1 MTLIF
6 VQTNIAET
14 SLTID
19 GIVYVV
25 DPGFSKQKV
34 YNPRIRVESLLVSPI
49 SRASAKQRAGRAGR
63 TQPGKCF
70 RLYTE
75 KSFHEDLQET
85 TYPEIL
91 RSKMSNVVLTLKSM
105 KIDDLVHFDFLDP
118 PAPETLMRALELL
131 NYLGGLDDEG
141 DMTDLGYQMSQLPL
155 DPQLAKLILV
165 SPDYNC
171 SSEIVTIV
179 ACLSVP
185 QLFLRPRETA
195 KQADEAKAQF
205 SHPDSDHLTL
215 LTAFNEYS
223 MVPDNE
229 KRQWCWDNFIS
240 ERSMISATNVRNQLL
255 GVMKRL
261 DVPIISSDIKGD
273 GSFSSTDIRKALTA
287 GMFMQVAHRKRS
299 GEYLTIKDNQHVFI
313 HPSSVVNSR
322 PEWVIFEEFALTTKN
337 YIRTVTVTNVD
348 WLVELAPHYFELDN
362 FPECEAKS
370 ELEKAY
376 ARIAHRRSKGI

>member
-1 MTLIF
+1 M
-6 VQTNIAET
+6 
-14 SLTID
+14 TID

-195 KQADEAKAQF
+195 KQADDAKAQF

-215 LTAFNEYS
+215 LTAFNEYN

-229 KRQWCWDNFIS
+229 KRKWCWDNFIS
-240 ERSMISATNVRNQLL
+240 ERSMINATNVQFGNR
-255 GVMKRL
+255 
-261 DVPIISSDIKGD
+261 IKGQLTRFARQNVRDTTQNVRRRHSGKVLVETKERNGTFRFLGTVQQFFLKVVHTLRRRD
-273 GSFSSTDIRKALTA
+273 GIILQLTLVQNVDK
-287 GMFMQVAHRKRS
+287 GHFHMFM
-299 GEYLTIKDNQHVFI
+299 
-313 HPSSVVNSR
+313 
-322 PEWVIFEEFALTTKN
+322 
-337 YIRTVTVTNVD
+337 VT
-348 WLVELAPHYFELDN
+348 
-362 FPECEAKS
+362 
-370 ELEKAY
+370 
-376 ARIAHRRSKGI
+376 GI